1 MKFIHAADL
10 HLDSPFLGLQDLPA
24 SLLTQIR
31 ESTFTAATKVFDR
44 ALAEQVDFVLLAGDL
59 FDRAEQSVAAQAYLI
74 EQFDR
79 LAQAKIPV
87 ILGFGN
93 HDYLA
98 DQHLS
103 IAYPDNVT
111 VLGPQV
117 TTTTLTLQDGTTVAI
132 SGFSYDQ
139 RWVDRDPLGDFPVHA
154 ATDWHLGML
163 HGAVA
168 TGSGDHY
175 APFTV
180 AELLGKRY
188 DYWALGHIHQ
198 RQRLNENPPVL
209 YAGNTQG
216 RDRTETGDRGAYLV
230 TSQDHRLV
238 PEFFST
244 AALVWT
250 NPTLALTTP
259 NPTLAEIGDR
269 LTTWLSREPAIT
281 PELVVPTLSL
291 SGALSAAE
299 QAQITSG
306 DWLALFQRTQRRVMQ
321 AAKRVVVALR
331 WDSPVGTTAAPQL
344 DTRYWSAGADQVFTP
359 ENLQEQFGKLA
370 QEPALADWFADP
382 KTAVI
387 LREEATKLLAAL
399 AGEED
404 DHVS

>member
-10 HLDSPFLGLQDLPA
+10 HLDSPFLGLQDLPT

-31 ESTFTAATKVFDR
+31 ESTFTAATRVFDR

-79 LAQAKIPV
+79 LAQAQIPV

-93 HDYLA
+93 HDFLA
-98 DQHLS
+98 DRHMS

-117 TTTTLTLQDGTTVAI
+117 TTVTLKLRDGQTVAI

-139 RWVDRDPLGDFPVHA
+139 RWVAHDPLATFPEHA

-180 AELLGKRY
+180 AELLAKRY

-198 RQRLNENPPVL
+198 RQFLNENPPIL

-216 RDRTETGDRGAYLV
+216 RDRTETGERGAYLV

-244 AALVWT
+244 SALVWT
-250 NPTLALTTP
+250 NPTLTIATP
-259 NPTLAEIGDR
+259 TPTLAEIGDQLAAW
-269 LTTWLSREPAIT
+269 LTQDPATT
-281 PELVVPTLSL
+281 PELVVPTLAL
-291 SGALSAAE
+291 SGPLSAAD
-299 QAQITSG
+299 QAQVTSG
-306 DWLALFQRTQRRVMQ
+306 DWLALFQRTYLRAMQ
-321 AAKRVVVALR
+321 AAQRVAVALR
-331 WDSPVGTTAAPQL
+331 WESPVATTETPQL
-344 DTRYWSAGADQVFTP
+344 DTRYWTTGADQVFTS
-359 ENLQEQFGKLA
+359 ENLQDLFGKLA
-370 QEPALADWFADP
+370 QEPALADWFTDP
-382 KTAVI
+382 TTAPA
-387 LREEATKLLAAL
+387 LREEAAKLLAAL

-404 DHVS
+404 DHAS

>member
-10 HLDSPFLGLQDLPA
+10 HLDSPFLGLQDLPT

-31 ESTFTAATKVFDR
+31 ESTFNAATRVFDR

-79 LAQAKIPV
+79 LAQAQIPV

-93 HDYLA
+93 HDFLA

-117 TTTTLTLQDGTTVAI
+117 TTVTLTLRDGQTVAI

-139 RWVDRDPLGDFPVHA
+139 RWVAHDPLAAFPKHA
-154 ATDWHLGML
+154 TTDWHLGML

-168 TGSGDHY
+168 MGSGDHY

-180 AELLGKRY
+180 AELLAKRY

-198 RQRLNENPPVL
+198 RQFLNENPPIL

-216 RDRTETGDRGAYLV
+216 RDRTETGERGAYLV

-238 PEFFST
+238 PKFFATS
-244 AALVWT
+244 ALVWT
-250 NPTLALTTP
+250 NPTLTIAAST
-259 NPTLAEIGDR
+259 PTLAEIGDQ
-269 LTTWLSREPAIT
+269 LATWLTQAPATT
-281 PELVVPTLSL
+281 PELVVPTLAL
-291 SGALSAAE
+291 AGPLSAAD
-299 QAQITSG
+299 QAQVTSG
-306 DWLALFQRTQRRVMQ
+306 DWLALFQRTHRRAMQ
-321 AAKRVVVALR
+321 DAQRVVVALR
-331 WDSPVGTTAAPQL
+331 WDSPVATTEKPQL
-344 DTRYWSAGADQVFTP
+344 DTRYWTTGADQVFTS
-359 ENLQEQFGKLA
+359 ENLQDLFGKLA

-382 KTAVI
+382 KTAPV

-404 DHVS
+404 DHAS